1 VESTRLRGHLHT
13 DGEAHSFDPFEVA
26 PVAERADF
34 AERLR
39 AFLAA
44 PNVTL
49 LLPDKLVVIPSGSIR
64 EFSITRTTI
73 PEDQLADIPRAWGA
87 FCLGSSRL
95 DRTLLIRPDRG
106 NAP

>member
-1 VESTRLRGHLHT
+1 
-13 DGEAHSFDPFEVA
+13 VA

-73 PEDQLADIPRAWGA
+73 P
-87 FCLGSSRL
+87 
-95 DRTLLIRPDRG
+95 
-106 NAP
+106 